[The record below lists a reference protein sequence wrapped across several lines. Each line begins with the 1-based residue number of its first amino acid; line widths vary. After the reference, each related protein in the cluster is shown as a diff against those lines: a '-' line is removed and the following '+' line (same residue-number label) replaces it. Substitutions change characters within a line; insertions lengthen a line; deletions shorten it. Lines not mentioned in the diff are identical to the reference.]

1 MTAPL
6 PAEAEMRALRR
17 RWASGV
23 GVVMTNDGSR
33 YRGATV
39 TAFAV
44 VSLSPP
50 LILVCL
56 DPAARSTG
64 LIYNGR
70 PFTFSVLERRHEVL
84 AERFASRAPL
94 VDPYLTGVPHS
105 PTPSGNMVLDGA
117 LAWFDCTV
125 QSVTEAGDHMIVI
138 GAVVSAALG
147 EDTDDPLI
155 YYEGRYRHLETV

>member
-1 MTAPL
+1 MSDPTLNATD
-6 PAEAEMRALRR
+6 MRAARR

-23 GVVMTNDGSR
+23 AVVLTNDGSR

-39 TAFAV
+39 TAFSV
-44 VSLSPP
+44 VSLNPP
-50 LILVCL
+50 LVLVCL

-70 PFTFSVLERRHEVL
+70 PFTLSVLERRHEVL

-105 PTPSGNMVLDGA
+105 LTATGTMVLDGA

-125 QSVTEAGDHMIVI
+125 QSTIEAGDHVIVI
-138 GAVVSAALG
+138 GAVSSAGLG
-147 EDTDDPLI
+147 DDTDDPLI
-155 YYEGRYRHLETV
+155 YYEGRYRHLEVV